1 MKVGFRKPSI
11 KKSIKA
17 RTTGRI
23 KRSVKR
29 TVNPLYGN
37 KGMGWAKDPK
47 KAMYNKIYHKTTFG
61 VSDLASIGKGKR
73 YSKGGASALGCFWYL
88 FLAWWILPIKWVC
101 YSIPKAIIEATRKK
115 GALPTQDAQSD
126 SQETEGRKKLYKVCG
141 VIMKI
146 IAVFMAI
153 FGLAAWSGGMP
164 VFAVIVVLLA
174 IGCWALGAKWAVWGN
189 PPEEEAQDDEVD
201 EASVATQKPEPSKI
215 ERHKVAGTS
224 FHLKE
229 IQTLGVEN
237 HEYKMTKKQLVDE
250 VRIAQ
255 RIYKTDY
262 YATNIELIPEPENP
276 HDPRAIRVVADGV
289 HIGYIKSGSCAHIH
303 KLLDE
308 DKIESIKCEIEGG
321 RYKIVLEDY
330 DEDDKAS
337 YRLENDEIPLHAD
350 LFITIK

>member
-23 KRSVKR
+23 KRSIKR
-29 TVNPLYGN
+29 TVNPLYGK
-37 KGMGWAKDPK
+37 KGMGWVKNPK

-61 VSDLASIGKGKR
+61 VSDLASIGKRKR
-73 YSKGGASALGCFWYL
+73 SNKGGASALGCFWYL

-101 YSIPKAIIEATRKK
+101 YSIPKAIIDTTRKK

-146 IAVFMAI
+146 IAGISAL
-153 FGLAAWSGGMP
+153 FGLLGLVAGETSVVIFSGL
-164 VFAVIVVLLA
+164 VAVI
-174 IGCWALGAKWAVWGN
+174 CWMLGSAWAKNSALVTPEQDAPAAEEN
-189 PPEEEAQDDEVD
+189 PAQVPQAEP
-201 EASVATQKPEPSKI
+201 QKT

-224 FHLKE
+224 FRLDE
-229 IQTLGVEN
+229 IQSLGSEN
-237 HEYKMTKKQLVDE
+237 TDYELSKKGLIDAGLIGERVYQ
-250 VRIAQ
+250 I
-255 RIYKTDY
+255 DY

-308 DKIESIKCEIEGG
+308 DKIESIKCKIEGG

-330 DEDDKAS
+330 DEDGES
-337 YRLENDEIPLHAD
+337 VYTLEKDEIPLHAD
-350 LFITIK
+350 LSIKIK